1 MNPLIVINK
10 INVCL
15 DKVIKNKNI
24 NNDASDIFLY
34 YSKDFCLLL
43 SKFYPASTIMIDK
56 TYKKCALL
64 INGVLYNSKGI
75 VDIDNYKIANEEELN
90 YIRLGLNEL
99 TEELY
104 NMLYI
109 MLEDDYIDAKSAYV
123 LRKNSNYLA

>member
-1 MNPLIVINK
+1 MNPLEAINK
-10 INVCL
+10 INECL
-15 DKVIKNKNI
+15 NKIMKNKNI

-43 SKFYPASTIMIDK
+43 SKFYPSSTIMVDR

-75 VDIDNYKIANEEELN
+75 VDISDYKIANEEELN
-90 YIRLGLNEL
+90 YIKLGLNEL
-99 TEELY
+99 SEELY

-109 MLEDDYIDAKSAYV
+109 MLDDCYIDAKTAYV

>member
-1 MNPLIVINK
+1 MNPLEAIDKINECLNK
-10 INVCL
+10 IM
-15 DKVIKNKNI
+15 KNKNI

-43 SKFYPASTIMIDK
+43 SMFYPASTIMIDK

-75 VDIDNYKIANEEELN
+75 VNIDDYKIANEEELN
-90 YIRLGLNEL
+90 YIKLGLNEL
-99 TEELY
+99 SEELY
-104 NMLYI
+104 NILYV
-109 MLEDDYIDAKSAYV
+109 MLEQYNVEDKSAYV

>member
-1 MNPLIVINK
+1 MNLLETICEIND
-10 INVCL
+10 CL
-15 DKVIKNKNI
+15 NNIIKNKNI

-43 SKFYPASTIMIDK
+43 SKFYPGSTIMIDK
-56 TYKKCALL
+56 TYKNCALL
-64 INGVLYNSKGI
+64 INGILYNSKGI
-75 VDIDNYKIANEEELN
+75 VDIKAYKIANEEELN

-109 MLEDDYIDAKSAYV
+109 MLEDDYIDAKTSYV

>member
-1 MNPLIVINK
+1 MNPLDVINK
-10 INVCL
+10 INDCL
-15 DKVIKNKNI
+15 DKIIKNKDI
-24 NNDASDIFLY
+24 NKDASDIFLY

-64 INGVLYNSKGI
+64 INGILYNSKGI
-75 VDIDNYKIANEEELN
+75 VNIDGYKIANEEELN
-90 YIRLGLNEL
+90 YIKLGLNEL

-104 NMLYI
+104 NILYV
-109 MLEDDYIDAKSAYV
+109 MLEEYNVEDKSAYV